1 MDVIGQAAI
10 VTGGGSGLGAEV
22 AAQLAQ
28 TGAKVAVLDV
38 NYVAASEVASR
49 IGGCAIACDVTDTD
63 QVIAALAEANTK
75 NGAARILVNCAG
87 IGIAKRILGKD
98 GPMPL
103 GDFERVVRVNLIGT
117 FNMLRLASAE
127 MSRLSPLIDGERG
140 VIVSTASVA
149 AYEGQVGQAA
159 YAASKGG
166 IVALTLPAAREL
178 AQFGIRVMAIAPGL
192 FRTPLLQNLPSEVQA
207 SLAASIPFPKRLGTP
222 AEFADLVLACVR
234 NMSLNGEV
242 IRLDGALRLAPR

>member
-1 MDVIGQAAI
+1 M
-10 VTGGGSGLGAEV
+10 TGGGSGLGAEV

-140 VIVSTASVA
+140 VIVSIRRARASAIWYPCHGHCARAISHA
-149 AYEGQVGQAA
+149 AA
-159 YAASKGG
+159 
-166 IVALTLPAAREL
+166 TEL
-178 AQFGIRVMAIAPGL
+178 AERSAGKPCGVHPVSEASGNASRVRRFGSRMRAKYVP
-192 FRTPLLQNLPSEVQA
+192 QW
-207 SLAASIPFPKRLGTP
+207 
-222 AEFADLVLACVR
+222 
-234 NMSLNGEV
+234 
-242 IRLDGALRLAPR
+242 